1 MQHLTAAIQV
11 EAMQARAQAAE
22 ALAKAA
28 AQADRQAVVP
38 VSPKE
43 VWSQPHGAL
52 QGTDARVA
60 PHLVLVHYHLQ
71 VIPSS
76 TLGHCAPR
84 CCSLTRLTASG
95 FTQLLRPTPEHL
107 QHLQAAL
114 GYRFSNVD
122 LLREACI
129 HPSSDGGTRCCA
141 CRRAPCVTTAHAER
155 PTSRALHSLQPALA
169 RTRQMQLCLADP
181 FPALLQRRATTTGWR
196 CWATGCWT

>member
-43 VWSQPHGAL
+43 VCSQPHGAL
-52 QGTDARVA
+52 RSTDARVA
-60 PHLVLVHYHLQ
+60 PHLVLVHHHLQ

-76 TLGHCAPR
+76 TPRPLCAPMLFAH
-84 CCSLTRLTASG
+84 SFTASG

-129 HPSSDGGTRCCA
+129 HPSSDGGARCCA

-169 RTRQMQLCLADP
+169 RARQMQLCLADP
-181 FPALLQRRATTTGWR
+181 LPALLQRRATTTGWR